1 MDRATLAVPPPP
13 GKDHPTLRE
22 GTGYHRPTLKPSRL
36 LRCLLEGKGRG
47 WIVAP
52 TGFALLGCGKIA
64 HKHVHVLANLDEVR
78 LLYACDPQED
88 RAKEIAGKAD
98 GCKATTEIEQV
109 LKDPAVEVVS
119 ICSPSGMHAEMGIQA
134 ARAGKQV
141 IIEKPLALRLDEA
154 DRLIETC
161 DRRGAKLFVVQQNRY
176 NRPVQA
182 LRRALDADRLG
193 HVFLG
198 SVRVLWS
205 RDQAYYDKEPWR
217 GTWAQDGGVL
227 TNQASHHI
235 DLLIWMMGEV
245 DSVFAR
251 GRTVAH
257 KIETEDTGVVL
268 LKFRNGGFGVVEA
281 TTCTQP
287 KDLEGSLNLYGEG
300 GTVEIGGFAAN
311 NLKTWAFREPR
322 PEDETIF
329 EEWGK
334 NPDEFGYNHRE
345 FYLDALE
352 DLRTNRRG
360 LLDGIEGRK
369 SLEVINAIYES
380 METGREVFLR
390 FEPKECR
397 LGLDEGR
404 KS

>member
-1 MDRATLAVPPPP
+1 M
-13 GKDHPTLRE
+13 
-22 GTGYHRPTLKPSRL
+22 S
-36 LRCLLEGKGRG
+36 
-47 WIVAP
+47 P
-52 TGFALLGCGKIA
+52 TGFALIGCGKIA
-64 HKHVHVLANLDEVR
+64 HKHVAVLSKIDEIDLR
-78 LLYACDPQED
+78 YACDPMQD
-88 RAKEIAGKAD
+88 RAREIAGKAD
-98 GCKATTEIEQV
+98 GCVATTDLESA
-109 LKDPAVEVVS
+109 LADPAVSVVS
-119 ICSPSGMHAEMGIQA
+119 ICTPSGTHASLGIQA
-134 ARAGKQV
+134 ARAGKHV

-161 DRRGAKLFVVQQNRY
+161 DRRGIKLFVVQQNRY

-182 LRRALDADRLG
+182 LRRALEADRLG

-198 SVRVLWS
+198 AVRVLWK
-205 RDQAYYDKEPWR
+205 RDQDYYDKEPWR

-235 DLLIWMMGEV
+235 DLLLWMMGEV

-257 KIETEDTGVVL
+257 DIETEDTGVVL

-281 TTCTQP
+281 TTCIQP

-300 GTVEIGGFAAN
+300 GTVEIGGFAADE
-311 NLKTWAFREPR
+311 LKTWSFRQPS
-322 PEDETIF
+322 PGDEKIF
-329 EEWGK
+329 EEWGS
-334 NPDEFGYNHRE
+334 NPTEFGYNHRE

-369 SLEVINAIYES
+369 SLEVINAVYES

-397 LGLDEGR
+397 LGIPEGR
-404 KS
+404 KG